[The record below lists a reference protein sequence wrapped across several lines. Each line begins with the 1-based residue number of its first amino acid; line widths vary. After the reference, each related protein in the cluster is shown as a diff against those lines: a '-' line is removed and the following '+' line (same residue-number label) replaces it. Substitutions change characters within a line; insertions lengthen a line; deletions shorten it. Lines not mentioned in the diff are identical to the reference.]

1 MDRETEMIKQQ
12 MEGTRK
18 DLTDKLEMLETQVT
32 DKVKETTS
40 TVSDTVES
48 VSETVENVKDTVEE
62 TVDAL
67 KHTFDL
73 QWHANNHPWGLVIGA
88 VVAGFVGQRLVIGG
102 HKSPRREM
110 ARQPSPP
117 PPPPPAPP
125 PPPPA
130 FSAREERPQ
139 HQEQSQKNGSG
150 SSGGWFG
157 ALSEEFQELKQV
169 GIGMALGVLRDV
181 VTGAL
186 PNQVA
191 NPLSSAFNSLTEKLG
206 GKTVET
212 DQLSSQLK
220 TQLFGGEEA
229 SCPHSKE
236 QKPQTQAAFDPKL

>member
-1 MDRETEMIKQQ
+1 MDSETEMIKHQ

-18 DLTDKLEMLETQVT
+18 DLTDKLEMLESQVT
-32 DKVKETTS
+32 DKVKETTE
-40 TVSDTVES
+40 TVSETVES
-48 VSETVENVKDTVEE
+48 VSETVENVKETVED

-73 QWHANNHPWGLVIGA
+73 QWHARNHPWGLVVGSL
-88 VVAGFVGQRLVIGG
+88 VAGFLGQRLLLGG
-102 HKSPRREM
+102 RRPKPKQ
-110 ARQPSPP
+110 ARARETSLPPAPP
-117 PPPPPAPP
+117 PPPPPAP
-125 PPPPA
+125 A
-130 FSAREERPQ
+130 AREQKPQ
-139 HQEQSQKNGSG
+139 QEEKSQQNGSA

-157 ALSEEFQELKQV
+157 ALGQEFQDLKKV

-236 QKPQTQAAFDPKL
+236 QQPQTQAAFDPTL